1 MGLMSSADWAAMA
14 GDTEQI
20 CDDNAVSIAIRRGGS
35 TLAGQSVRI
44 AGNGS
49 GRVNDTDG
57 ASQSV
62 GTVVVLGSRTLDI
75 QVGDRFTSGGQLYE
89 VEFVRTNRM
98 IGIMAQARMVA

>member
-20 CDDNAVSIAIRRGGS
+20 RDDNAVSITIRRGGS
-35 TLAGQSVRI
+35 TLVAQSVRI

-49 GRVNDTDG
+49 GRVNDNG
-57 ASQSV
+57 EASQSV
-62 GTVVVLGSRTLDI
+62 GTVVVLGSRSLDI

>member
-1 MGLMSSADWAAMA
+1 MGLMTSSDWAAMA

-20 CDDNAVSIAIRRGGS
+20 RDDNAVSIAIRRGGS
-35 TLAGQSVRI
+35 TLASQSVRI

-57 ASQSV
+57 ASQSA
-62 GTVVVLGSRTLDI
+62 GTVVVLGGKTLDI
-75 QVGDRFTSGGQLYE
+75 VVGDRFTSGGQLYE

>member
-1 MGLMSSADWAAMA
+1 MSLMTSNDWTAMA

-20 CDDNAVSIAIRRGGS
+20 RDDNAVSIAIRRAGS
-35 TLAGQSVRI
+35 TLAVQKVRI

-49 GRVNDTDG
+49 GRVNDSDG
-57 ASQSV
+57 ATQAV

-98 IGIMAQARMVA
+98 IGIMAQARMVQ

>member
-20 CDDNAVSIAIRRGGS
+20 RDDNAVSITIRRGGS
-35 TLAGQSVRI
+35 TLVAQSVRI

-49 GRVNDTDG
+49 GRVNDNG
-57 ASQSV
+57 EASQSV
-62 GTVVVLGSRTLDI
+62 GTVVVLGSRSLDI

-89 VEFVRTNRM
+89 VEFVRTNRL